1 MNKAFMREPEA
12 PVPTCPECGVQGTRV
27 ERETLVAQIG
37 EERARQLTSDA
48 HFCWNAVCA
57 VGYFDAWSGRVL
69 ADALASPAY
78 PKSPDAPIC
87 ACMDVSAATIAGD
100 ARARSRDT
108 VLRILAHIRSGEAAC
123 ALRSPDG
130 QTCERR
136 VRRLFAENAQKQ
148 G

>member
-1 MNKAFMREPEA
+1 MNKAFMKEPEA
-12 PVPTCPECGVQGTRV
+12 PAPTCPECGARGTQV

-37 EERARQLTSDA
+37 EERTSLFTSDA
-48 HFCWNAVCA
+48 HFCWSATCP
-57 VGYFDAWSGRVL
+57 VGYFDAWSGRVP

-78 PKSPDAPIC
+78 PKRPDAPVC
-87 ACMDVSAATIAGD
+87 VCLDVAAATIAGE
-100 ARARSRDT
+100 ARAGSRDT
-108 VLRILAHIRSGEAAC
+108 VLRILEHIRGGESAC

-136 VRRLFAENAQKQ
+136 VRRLFAENTQKQ